1 MSNNIRGHQDPRK
14 HRCKER
20 KKQKC
25 VWSVTWTMNQACTRD
40 LMTCFLPG
48 FNLCCWPGA
57 KCQES
62 VILHEDWGT
71 VLRTRVCCFISFRR
85 SNHEGPWPV
94 RPAPAAQH
102 RWRRRSGRGCQVWL
116 SPIHSHGVF
125 QVASSYENKVSVC
138 PALCCL
144 SCSVLCLSCS
154 AFVPLRVVFVLLCV
168 AFVPLCVVFVL
179 LCVCPA
185 SCCVCPALCCVCP
198 TMCCVCPTV
207 LRLSCS
213 VLCLSHSMLCLSC
226 SMLCLPHSALWVSCS
241 RLCLSCSVLWVFHST
256 LCLSH
261 SALWVSCSAFVCPAL
276 HCVCPALCCV
286 RPVLC
291 CVRPAPCFEIG
302 WCVWVSLT
310 TTTTTKKRK
319 NVKAFIFHS
328 TFTAHWAAL
337 LDMVTGDRIMH
348 AIYFITSQV
357 RMQLPEW

>member
-40 LMTCFLPG
+40 LMTCFLLG
-48 FNLCCWPGA
+48 CNLCCWPGA

-62 VILHEDWGT
+62 VILHEDQGT

-94 RPAPAAQH
+94 RPASAAQH
-102 RWRRRSGRGCQVWL
+102 RWRWRSGRGCQVWL

-154 AFVPLRVVFVLLCV
+154 AFVLLRVVFVLLCV
-168 AFVPLCVVFVL
+168 AFVPLRVVFVPLHVVFVLLCVVFVL

-185 SCCVCPALCCVCP
+185 LCCVCPALCCVCP
-198 TMCCVCPTV
+198 TPCCVCPTP
-207 LRLSCS
+207 
-213 VLCLSHSMLCLSC
+213 CLS
-226 SMLCLPHSALWVSCS
+226 
-241 RLCLSCSVLWVFHST
+241 RSVLWVFHST

-328 TFTAHWAAL
+328 TFTARWAPL
-337 LDMVTGDRIMH
+337 LGMATGDHIMH